1 MIDKLLKEGE
11 DDFKHKDFC
20 VDSFNENEK
29 NTAHETRTKEDLI
42 AKVDDLTMTMDTLNK
57 QIEVLKAEVAELQVQ
72 LKNASEE
79 REKMNKDFQVTVADQ
94 RATQKL
100 LSAALNVLKGFYN
113 KASLVRINSKTGS
126 AEPAGPPPPSGFK
139 KYEKNAASGGVM
151 GMMQQIIDD
160 AKAME
165 AEAIAAET
173 DSQKTY
179 ESFVDDTNTAVDEKV
194 KDIHHKTE
202 QMAKAESDKVETEV
216 QRDES
221 MATLETLSQENA
233 DLHRSCD
240 FLMKN
245 FDLRA
250 TSRSEEIEALKQ
262 GIAMFSGATFSALMQ
277 TWGEKAL

>member
-1 MIDKLLKEGE
+1 
-11 DDFKHKDFC
+11 
-20 VDSFNENEK
+20 
-29 NTAHETRTKEDLI
+29 
-42 AKVDDLTMTMDTLNK
+42 
-57 QIEVLKAEVAELQVQ
+57 
-72 LKNASEE
+72 
-79 REKMNKDFQVTVADQ
+79 
-94 RATQKL
+94 
-100 LSAALNVLKGFYN
+100 
-113 KASLVRINSKTGS
+113 
-126 AEPAGPPPPSGFK
+126 
-139 KYEKNAASGGVM
+139 
-151 GMMQQIIDD
+151 
-160 AKAME
+160 ME

-179 ESFVDDTNTAVDEKV
+179 ESFVDDTNTAIDEKV
-194 KDIHHKTE
+194 KDITNKSE
-202 QMAKAESDKVETEV
+202 SKAKAESDKVETEV